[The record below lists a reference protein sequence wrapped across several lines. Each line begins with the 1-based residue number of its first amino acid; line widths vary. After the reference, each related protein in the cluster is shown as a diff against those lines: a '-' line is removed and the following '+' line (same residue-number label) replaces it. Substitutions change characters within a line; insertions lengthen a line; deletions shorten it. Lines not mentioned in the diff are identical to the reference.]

1 MRPTVAELETRL
13 LARFPGDALT
23 VVDDSHR
30 HAGHEGARGGAGHF
44 TVHLVSARFDG
55 LGRLARHRLV
65 YDAVADWVPNRIH
78 ALSIV
83 ARSPSDPPASAA

>member
-1 MRPTVAELETRL
+1 MRPTVAELEARL
-13 LARFPGDALT
+13 RARFPGDAVT

-30 HAGHEGARGGAGHF
+30 HVGHEGARGGAGHF

-65 YDAVADWVPNRIH
+65 YDAVSDWVPNRIH

-83 ARSPSDPPASAA
+83 ARSPADPPASAT